1 MGVYKDGVKK
11 MRLLELLRPSVLSVS
26 ITLILLFIAALLQ
39 ANLIEPD
46 LPITVHDAKAKAWTG
61 SELVVVEYKR
71 TFEVSDDFIG
81 TVIRSVKCNNG
92 KSYDIADTTRKFTA
106 GAHKTHRTVMLPYT
120 ISVGT
125 ECILSTSVA
134 WQPTL
139 SFVKFIQVVE
149 NIPFTVTDVRS
160 NLDNWTPTDEEG

>member
-1 MGVYKDGVKK
+1 MKF
-11 MRLLELLRPSVLSVS
+11 LELLRPSILSVS

-46 LPITVHDAKAKAWTG
+46 LPLEVYEARAKAWTG
-61 SELVVVEYKR
+61 SELVVVEYQR
-71 TFEVSDDFIG
+71 SFNVTEDFIG

-92 KSYDIADTTRKFTA
+92 KSYDIADTTRKFTS
-106 GAHKTHRTVMLPYT
+106 GEHKTHRTVMLPYT
-120 ISVGT
+120 ISAGT
-125 ECILSTSVA
+125 LCTLSTSVA

-149 NIPFTVTDVRS
+149 NVQFVVTDVRS

>member
-1 MGVYKDGVKK
+1 MGVHKDGVKK
-11 MRLLELLRPSVLSVS
+11 MKLLELLRPSILSIS

-39 ANLIEPD
+39 ANLIEPG
-46 LPITVHDAKAKAWTG
+46 LPLTVHDAKAKAWTG

-125 ECILSTSVA
+125 ECTLSTSVA